1 MSEPRIIPGCA
12 TLPPIKPTNGK
23 TGSPIGTANDDKTGD
38 KNKAKKKTGDRF
50 AVLNA
55 FIDFTM
61 GELDRAEMAV
71 WFALYRDTKPDGLAR
86 TSQTDLARRAGTTTR
101 TIVRT
106 IAKLERRGLI
116 KIVHRGGLRQGA
128 STYRVRPLEPPGAR

>member
-1 MSEPRIIPGCA
+1 MTDPRILPGC
-12 TLPPIKPTNGK
+12 TVLPPMKPASSGRH
-23 TGSPIGTANDDKTGD
+23 GSPIGDQADGKTD
-38 KNKAKKKTGDRF
+38 RKSKAKRKAGDRF

-86 TSQTDLARRAGTTTR
+86 TSQADLARRAGTTDR
-101 TIVRT
+101 TVRRA
-106 IAKLERRGLI
+106 IADLERRGLLRT
-116 KIVHRGGLRQGA
+116 VYQGGLWKGV
-128 STYRVRPLEPPGAR
+128 SSYRVSPLAKPP